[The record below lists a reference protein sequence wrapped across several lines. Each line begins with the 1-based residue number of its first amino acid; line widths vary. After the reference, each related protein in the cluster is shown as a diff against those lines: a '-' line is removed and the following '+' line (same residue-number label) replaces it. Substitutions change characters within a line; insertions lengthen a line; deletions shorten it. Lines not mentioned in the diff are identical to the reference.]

1 MGLPLLIF
9 LLWWVSLFLLG
20 LAIGTVAHKAGR
32 LLCARVGSI
41 PIRRIVIGRGPTLM
55 RGRLGDIRLEVRL
68 VPTGMVVICA
78 ESASPP
84 KRSAVLL
91 YLLGGVLANIVVIG
105 VIIWLHRAGLAP
117 PILRNDAGM
126 PLLAPQA
133 GILIFAQLMMIGV
146 GVAEPFFYARSP
158 QIKRYREGTTRP
170 PISTRSLAFVRVLY
184 RVVLHERLHN
194 QDTRRKAW
202 AAVQRELARGDLT
215 PEEEMYALDWV
226 ITNWLIT
233 SRLAAAAP
241 IFVDPS
247 LRRKLD
253 EWSDRAVRLGP
264 KIKTLV
270 ASRAAVLVELGRYRE
285 AKALLQSLV
294 SVKGAPL
301 LDALLNRLYLARAEH
316 ALGNAAA
323 ARRLIGQA
331 QAIVRAEARPPMLV
345 AWMRLIHRTAREM
358 RSRRP
363 RAQHRYDRRS
373 LKGQAKLPLLGLRYV
388 RADQTAPL
396 SPCSP
401 RSLAIAFVISATG
414 LAMSLLLA
422 VAFVPEPD
430 QSRMHTTAPAGA
442 RPDTNPPPDPQRNE
456 NVVKVPVTLTLQD
469 GTLHKGEFVLTTF
482 KPDGPGPF
490 PAVVVSHGRDG
501 SLKGRAEFGR
511 AEYGASSWMYHYW
524 TLRGFAVL
532 APTRIGYGVS
542 GTDVDPEILRGSC
555 DSLDFAPAASA
566 VSAHIRATIE
576 YAATQAWIDSDNIVL
591 AGESSG
597 GFGSIIAAGQR
608 LPGVKAVVNFA
619 GGAAGQPRTQPE
631 QPCSPQ
637 NVELLLIQAARQG
650 AVPSIWFYAEN
661 DRFWGAKLPRTWH
674 TAYIGAGGTAEFH
687 MLPPLA
693 EDGHGVVAYG
703 FEHWRPRLDRFLNAM
718 GYALRKLPWG
728 APQRAGFAPL
738 ERSPPVANLS
748 GWCVGAYDRFLMLE
762 DLPRAFA
769 ISPNGGCTYSWGA
782 LDVMMRVLASCQ
794 QRYKEAC
801 KLYAVNDDV
810 VWVP

>member
-1 MGLPLLIF
+1 LLIF
-9 LLWWVSLFLLG
+9 LLLWMSLFLLG

-41 PIRRIVIGRGPTLM
+41 PIRRIVIGRGPVLM
-55 RGRLGDIRLEVRL
+55 RGRLGDMRVEVRV

-78 ESASPP
+78 ESASTP
-84 KRSAVLL
+84 KRSSLLL

-105 VIIWLHRAGLAP
+105 VIIWLHRAGIAL
-117 PILRNDAGM
+117 PILHNDAGM
-126 PLLAPQA
+126 PLLVPQA

-146 GVAEPFFYARSP
+146 SVAEPFVYARSP
-158 QIKRYREGTTRP
+158 QIKPYREGTTRP
-170 PISTRSLAFVRVLY
+170 PISTRSLAFVRILF
-184 RVVLHERLHN
+184 RVVLHGRLNN
-194 QDTRRKAW
+194 QDSRRKAW

-226 ITNWLIT
+226 ITNWLMT
-233 SRLAAAAP
+233 DRLAADGP
-241 IFVDPS
+241 IFADPR
-247 LRRKLD
+247 LRLKLD

-270 ASRAAVLVELGRYRE
+270 GTRGAVLVELGRYAE
-285 AKALLQSLV
+285 GKALLQSLV
-294 SVKGAPL
+294 TIKGAPL
-301 LDALLNRLYLARAEH
+301 LDALLSRIYLARAEH

-331 QAIVRAEARPPMLV
+331 QAIARAGARPPMLA
-345 AWMRLIHRTAREM
+345 AWMRLIQRAERKM
-358 RSRRP
+358 RSHRP

-373 LKGQAKLPLLGLRYV
+373 LKGQAKVPLLGLRFL
-388 RADQTAPL
+388 RADQTAPW

-401 RSLAIAFVISATG
+401 RSLTIAFVALVTG

-430 QSRMHTTAPAGA
+430 QSSMHTTAPVAA
-442 RPDTNPPPDPQRNE
+442 RPDTNPPPDPQLNE

-501 SLKGRAEFGR
+501 SPKARAEFGR

-542 GTDVDPEILRGSC
+542 GTDVDPEVLRGSC
-555 DSLDFAPAASA
+555 DSLDFAPAAS
-566 VSAHIRATIE
+566 VVTAHIRATIE
-576 YAATQAWIDSDNIVL
+576 YAATQAWIDNDNIVL
-591 AGESSG
+591 AGESGG

-619 GGAAGQPRTQPE
+619 GGAAGQPHSHPE
-631 QPCSPQ
+631 RPCSPQ
-637 NVELLLIQAARQG
+637 NVELLLLQAARQG

-661 DRFWGAKLPRTWH
+661 DRFWGARLPRMWH
-674 TAYIGAGGTAEFH
+674 VAYVGAGGTAEFH
-687 MLPPLA
+687 MLPPLP
-693 EDGHGVVAYG
+693 EDGHGVVVYG
-703 FEHWRPRLDRFLNAM
+703 FEHWRPRLDRFLSSM
-718 GYALRKLPWG
+718 GYAPRKLPWG
-728 APQRAGFAPL
+728 APQPTGFAPL
-738 ERSPPVANLS
+738 ERSPAVANLS
-748 GWCVGAYDRFLMLE
+748 GWCVGAYDRFLTLE

-782 LDVMMRVLASCQ
+782 LDVMTRVLASCH

-801 KLYAVNDDV
+801 KLYAVNDEV

>member
-1 MGLPLLIF
+1 MGQTFPIF
-9 LLWWVSLFLLG
+9 LLWWMSLFFLG
-20 LAIGTVAHKAGR
+20 LAVGNVVHKAGR

-41 PIRRIVIGRGPTLM
+41 PIRRIVIGRGPVLM
-55 RGRLGDIRLEVRL
+55 RGRLGDMRLEVRL

-78 ESASPP
+78 EGARAP

-91 YLLGGVLANIVVIG
+91 YLLGGVLANVVVIG
-105 VIIWLHRAGLAP
+105 VIIWLHRAGVVP
-117 PILRNDAGM
+117 PILRNDAGIPM
-126 PLLAPQA
+126 LAPQA
-133 GILIFAQLMMIGV
+133 GILIFAQLMTIGV
-146 GVAEPFFYARSP
+146 SVADPFVYVRSP

-184 RVVLHERLHN
+184 RVRLHERLHN
-194 QDTRRKAW
+194 QDRRRKAW

-226 ITNWLIT
+226 ITNWLMT
-233 SRLAAAAP
+233 NTLAAARP
-241 IFVDPS
+241 TFTDPS

-264 KIKTLV
+264 KIKTL
-270 ASRAAVLVELGRYRE
+270 AGSRGAVLVELGRYRE
-285 AKALLQSLV
+285 GKALLQSLV

-301 LDALLNRLYLARAEH
+301 VDALLSRIYLARAEH

-323 ARRLIGQA
+323 ARKLIGQA
-331 QAIVRAEARPPMLV
+331 QAIVRAGARPPMLA
-345 AWMRLIHRTAREM
+345 AWMRLIHRAAREM

-363 RAQHRYDRRS
+363 HAQRRFDRRS
-373 LKGQAKLPLLGLRYV
+373 LKAQAKLPLLGLRFV
-388 RADQTAPL
+388 RADQSAPL

-401 RSLAIAFVISATG
+401 RSLAIAFVTFATG

-422 VAFVPEPD
+422 VALVPEPE
-430 QSRMHTTAPAGA
+430 QSRIA
-442 RPDTNPPPDPQRNE
+442 RPDTNPPPDPQLNE
-456 NVVKVPVTLTLQD
+456 NVVKVPVTLTLPD
-469 GTLHKGEFVLTTF
+469 GSLHKSEFVLTTF

-490 PAVVVSHGRDG
+490 PAVVVSHGRDA
-501 SLKGRAEFGR
+501 SPKARAEFGR

-532 APTRIGYGVS
+532 APTRVGYGVS
-542 GTDVDPEILRGSC
+542 GTDVDPETARGPC

-576 YAATQAWIDSDNIVL
+576 YAATQAWIDKDNILL
-591 AGESSG
+591 AGESAG

-619 GGAAGQPRTQPE
+619 GGAAGRPHTRPE

-637 NVELLLIQAARQG
+637 NVELLLVQAAREG

-674 TAYIGAGGTAEFH
+674 TAYVGAGGTAEFH
-687 MLPPLA
+687 MLPPLR
-693 EDGHGVVAYG
+693 EDGHGVVPYG
-703 FEHWRPRLDRFLNAM
+703 FEHWPPRLDRFLSAL
-718 GYALRKLPWG
+718 GYAPRKLPWG
-728 APQRAGFAPL
+728 APQPTGFAPL

-748 GWCVGAYDRFLMLE
+748 AWCMGAYDRFLALA

-782 LDVMMRVLASCQ
+782 LDVMARTLARCHE
-794 QRYKEAC
+794 RYKEAC
-801 KLYAVNDDV
+801 KLYAVNDEV